1 MRTLLVLGGD
11 RQLNARIRHVVG
23 NDWRVEEASDWPGAV
38 EHLTSRDPPQ
48 ALLCTGSLL
57 GPGSPKTFLELR
69 RKSCLVSAAVYLER
83 PTPALSYLAGQLY
96 RYRVQTIFG
105 TEELEMGVRVLLRRA
120 THDLGQSLLR
130 KLGAGPTLV
139 RQLLETLDR
148 QHELSV
154 ERPDLLASELRCSR
168 SALYRALRSAGLPP
182 PGSIQALYRL
192 WPGVVRIVTGGRGV
206 DAAVE
211 AHCPHYHS
219 FRKAV
224 WTHFGLSIGQL
235 RAAPD
240 LDGVLRRWVDFHQ
253 AGAMGRGASQRPLAP
268 FEPPRRQQQGGSPK
282 RIRAE

>member
-1 MRTLLVLGGD
+1 MRTVLLLAGD
-11 RQLNARIRHVVG
+11 RQLNAKVRHIVG
-23 NDWRVEEASDWPGAV
+23 DDWRIEEASDWPSAIGR
-38 EHLTSRDPPQ
+38 LGSRDPPQ
-48 ALLCTGSLL
+48 ALLCSGSLL
-57 GPGSPKTFLELR
+57 GPGAPETFRELR
-69 RKSCLVSAAVYLER
+69 RKSCLISAAVYLER

-105 TEELEMGVRVLLRRA
+105 AEELEMGVRVLLRRA

-130 KLGAGPTLV
+130 KLGAGTTLV
-139 RQLLETLDR
+139 RRLLETLDR
-148 QHELSV
+148 QHELSA
-154 ERPDLLASELRCSR
+154 ERPDRLASELRCSR

-192 WPGVVRIVTGGRGV
+192 WPGVVRIVAGGRGA
-206 DAAVE
+206 DAATE

-240 LDGVLRRWVDFHQ
+240 LDSVLRRWVDFHQ
-253 AGAMGRGASQRPLAP
+253 SGAIGHGASRRPLAP
-268 FEPPRRQQQGGSPK
+268 FEGPRRKRQGDPPK
-282 RIRAE
+282 RI